1 MIKQFTALLSLLLL
15 LTIATVEAQSPKGPK
30 APEWDIAE
38 WLNGDAVTLES
49 LKGKVVVVEFFQLWC
64 PGCNQFSIPL
74 MKEWHHTFADE
85 IESGQLVML
94 SIHTVFEGHFMQ
106 SPSRLKSFIKEKG
119 ITHRVGIDRH
129 IDDHDTP
136 ETMRRY
142 RTRGTPEMA
151 FIDKTGHIR
160 VQQFGSFDPQKG
172 EALVR
177 QLLGESS

>member
-1 MIKQFTALLSLLLL
+1 MKKRQTLLISLVLLFTISA
-15 LTIATVEAQSPKGPK
+15 IQAKAPQAPK
-30 APEWDIAE
+30 APEWDISE

-49 LKGKVVVVEFFQLWC
+49 LKGKVVIVEFFQLWC

-74 MKEWHHTFADE
+74 MQEWHHTFADE

-94 SIHTVFEGHFMQ
+94 SIHTVFEGHVMQ

-129 IDDHDTP
+129 VDDQDTP

-151 FIDKTGHIR
+151 FIDRTGHIR
-160 VQQFGSFDPQKG
+160 VQQFGSFDPKRG